1 MGLKLFRS
9 TGYSTL
15 LMPGE
20 ARLAPHPGWVVLG
33 VSLWLGIACNVALW
47 RELAGSARATGIL
60 TAVLSGATL
69 AGGSGLLLSLLA
81 WRRTLKPAAS
91 LLLLLGALLAAGLWI
106 QSVPVTGTLWSLRW
120 RTLFPT
126 WASLLR
132 WQVPAMVVGLG
143 VLPALIVANLKL
155 RRLAGPQQLHANLKG
170 AALAAVVMV
179 AAAALSN

>member
-47 RELAGSARATGIL
+47 RELAGSARGTGIL
-60 TAVLSGATL
+60 NALLAGATL
-69 AGGSGLLLSLLA
+69 GGGSGLLLSLLA
-81 WRRTLKPAAS
+81 WRRTLKFAAT

-106 QSVPVTGTLWSLRW
+106 QSVPVTETVWSLRW

-132 WQVPAMVVGLG
+132 WQVPALVVGLA
-143 VLPALIVANLKL
+143 VLPALVVWNLQL
-155 RRLAGPQQLHANLKG
+155 RRLTGPEQLRANLSG
-170 AALAAVVMV
+170 AALAAGVMV
-179 AAAALSN
+179 AAAMLSN

>member
-47 RELAGSARATGIL
+47 LAGSARATGIL

-120 RTLFPT
+120 RTLLPT

-132 WQVPAMVVGLG
+132 WQVP
-143 VLPALIVANLKL
+143 VANLKL